1 MKRGL
6 RHLRLDPLASLI
18 DCLLSTP
25 APVRPRVNPRRFKPS
40 SGALFEPSL
49 GRCPCES
56 ADERPGPHLPRCP
69 FNDPNYGLPF

>member
-1 MKRGL
+1 VRRGL
-6 RHLRLDPLASLI
+6 RGRKLDPLASLI
-18 DCLLSTP
+18 DLLISRP
-25 APVRPRVNPRRFKPS
+25 KPRVNPRRVRLRA
-40 SGALFEPSL
+40 GALFEPNL